1 MKISI
6 ITATRQDVDTLPDCL
21 ASVAGQSYPDREHIV
36 IVGTSTMALWQ
47 CWRPIAPSSRRW

>member
-36 IVGTSTMALWQ
+36 IVGTSTDGTLSVLEAH
-47 CWRPIAPSSRRW
+47 RP